1 MDPSDGSAVAENA
14 AAETAAADVAEPRDG
29 VVRAFIDLGT
39 NSVRLSVLRF
49 EAGQVHTVLAQR
61 KQTVRLGE
69 GEYADGRLQPA
80 AMRRAAAV
88 CREFAEMARGK
99 QAVSITAIATSA
111 TRDAANQ
118 AEFLELL
125 RREADLEVEVVSG
138 REEARLIYMGV
149 AGGLH
154 LGHRRAL
161 FIDIGGGSTELIVGN
176 QREAQFLESLKLGA
190 IRLTSLFF
198 QPDETGPVSVERYA
212 AIKHHVEG
220 AAVRALGEIRA
231 LGPEL
236 VVGSSG
242 TIENL
247 ADIAVRREQGRSR
260 ERSDTVSLA
269 ALRQVITQLRG
280 LSMEQRKQVPGMNP
294 ARADIIIAGAAV
306 LETILELSGHSAFQV
321 SDRGLRDGLVAD
333 ALLQEGGEPYGQL
346 TVRERS
352 VLELG
357 RACRFDERHHR
368 QVARLA
374 LALFDSGRELGLH
387 RLDDHARELLEH
399 AAMLHD
405 IGAFLS
411 YSRHQNHSH
420 YLIAHAD
427 LLGFNQRETAII
439 AAVARFHRRGF
450 PSTEQPEIAA
460 LDAASQRLV
469 PPAAI
474 FLRLAER
481 LDRSHAGRVA
491 EARLVAG
498 PGKTVRLVLRPS
510 GPEGCQ
516 LERWGLEGQ
525 ERVFERVF
533 GRGLVVEVLEEGM
546 VA

>member
-1 MDPSDGSAVAENA
+1 MIGARGAVSSA
-14 AAETAAADVAEPRDG
+14 AAEAAEPRDG
-29 VVRAFIDLGT
+29 VIRAFIDLGT
-39 NSVRLSVLRF
+39 NSVRLSVVRF
-49 EAGQVHTVLAQR
+49 EPGQAQTVLAQR
-61 KQTVRLGE
+61 KQMVRLGE
-69 GEYADGRLQPA
+69 GQGADGRLQPE
-80 AMRRAAAV
+80 AMRRAAVV
-88 CREFAEMARGK
+88 CREFAEMARGSR
-99 QAVSITAIATSA
+99 AASITAIATSA
-111 TRDAANQ
+111 TRDAVNQ
-118 AEFLELL
+118 AEFLDLL

-149 AGGLH
+149 AKGEN

-176 QREAQFLESLKLGA
+176 QREALFLESLKLGA
-190 IRLTSLFF
+190 IRLTGLFF
-198 QPDETGPVSVERYA
+198 RPDETGPVSDDRYA
-212 AIKHHVEG
+212 LIKHHVAG

-236 VVGSSG
+236 VLGSSG
-242 TIENL
+242 TIETL
-247 ADIAVRREQGRSR
+247 ADIAVRRELGRPL
-260 ERSDTVSLA
+260 ERSDRVGLD
-269 ALRQVITQLRG
+269 ALCRVTAMLRG
-280 LSMEQRKQVPGMNP
+280 LSVEQRRQVPGLGA
-294 ARADIIIAGAAV
+294 ARADIIIAGAAILETV
-306 LETILELSGHSAFQV
+306 LELAGQAGFQV

-333 ALLQEGGEPYGQL
+333 AAMQEEGETYGQL

-374 LALFDSGRELGLH
+374 LSLFDGARELGLH
-387 RLDDHARELLEH
+387 ALDDHARELLEH

-405 IGAFLS
+405 IGVFLS
-411 YSRHQNHSH
+411 YNRHQNHSC
-420 YLIAHAD
+420 YLIANAD

-439 AAVARFHRRGF
+439 AAMARFHRRGS
-450 PSTEQPEIAA
+450 PSPEQPVIAA
-460 LDAASQRLV
+460 LDAGDQLLV
-469 PPAAI
+469 TQAAI

-491 EARLVAG
+491 EARLSAG
-498 PGKTVRLVLRPS
+498 SGQALQLTLVPS

-533 GRGLVVEVLEEGM
+533 GRGLVVVMAED
-546 VA
+546 AD

>member
-1 MDPSDGSAVAENA
+1 MTGPRGGSAGADA
-14 AAETAAADVAEPRDG
+14 AVTDAAEPRDG
-29 VVRAFIDLGT
+29 VIRAFIDLGT
-39 NSVRLSVLRF
+39 NSVRLSVVRF

-69 GEYADGRLQPA
+69 GEYADGRLQLA

-99 QAVSITAIATSA
+99 QAASITAIATSA

-118 AEFLELL
+118 AEFLDLL

-161 FIDIGGGSTELIVGN
+161 FIDIGGGSTELIVGD

-190 IRLTSLFF
+190 IRLSSLFF
-198 QPDETGPVSVERYA
+198 RPDEMGPVTAERYA
-212 AIKHHVEG
+212 LIKHHVAG

-231 LGPEL
+231 LSPEL

-242 TIENL
+242 SIENL
-247 ADIAVRREQGRSR
+247 ADMAVRREKGRSR

-269 ALRQVITQLRG
+269 SLRATITQLRG
-280 LSMEQRKQVPGMNP
+280 LSVEQRKQVPGMNP

-306 LETILELSGHSAFQV
+306 LETILELSGLSGFQV
-321 SDRGLRDGLVAD
+321 SDRGLRDGLIAD

-357 RACRFDERHHR
+357 RACRFDESHHR

-374 LALFDSGRELGLH
+374 LGLFDSARELGLH
-387 RLDDHARELLEH
+387 QLDDHARELLEH

-427 LLGFNQRETAII
+427 LLGFNQRETAVI
-439 AAVARFHRRGF
+439 AALARFHRRGF
-450 PSTEQPEIAA
+450 PAAEQPEIAA

-481 LDRSHAGRVA
+481 LDRSHAARVA
-491 EARLVAG
+491 EARLTAG
-498 PGKTVRLVLRPS
+498 PGKTVRLTLRPS

-525 ERVFERVF
+525 ERVFERAF
-533 GRGLVVEVLEEGM
+533 GRVLVVEVLEEGM
-546 VA
+546 AG

>member
-1 MDPSDGSAVAENA
+1 MASGDGPGVAEFPTEA
-14 AAETAAADVAEPRDG
+14 AEPRDG

-118 AEFLELL
+118 AEFLDLL

-198 QPDETGPVSVERYA
+198 RPDETGPVSAERYA

-247 ADIAVRREQGRSR
+247 ADIAVRRGRERSR
-260 ERSDTVSLA
+260 ERSDSVSLA
-269 ALRQVITQLRG
+269 ALREVIVHLRG
-280 LSMEQRKQVPGMNP
+280 LSVEQRKQVPGMNP

-306 LETILELSGHSAFQV
+306 LETILELSGHGAFQV

-368 QVARLA
+368 QVARLS
-374 LALFDSGRELGLH
+374 LALFDSARELGLH
-387 RLDDHARELLEH
+387 RLDDHVRELLEH

-439 AAVARFHRRGF
+439 AVLARFHRRGF
-450 PSTEQPEIAA
+450 PSPEQPEIAA

-469 PPAAI
+469 PPAAV

-491 EARLVAG
+491 EARLSAG
-498 PGKTVRLVLRPS
+498 PGKSVRLTLRSS